1 LTCKRTHFLK
11 VCFCWFY
18 SVCSGKDP
26 SLYTPCDKP
35 KSDAKCI
42 IDDRRFSKASIDVT
56 TNCRENGIEAGTS
69 YNATEMTA
77 LLPHKKGGSGGG
89 GGGIIAYTTSTILGA
104 GSPVTATGGSL
115 VARPVSR
122 SSSAEQILVSG
133 AGGAGCG
140 NTSSINSSSISSS
153 SSSSSSGT
161 ILVNRSAHSNST
173 ATSYQLGVTANG
185 TSSSSSTIAVGGGIG
200 GDKDDTEAAA
210 GKLAQGYSKAEIT
223 ARTPWRLFASHPVV
237 LALILNSFCY
247 VSGCFVSS
255 IQFRLCT

>member
-1 LTCKRTHFLK
+1 
-11 VCFCWFY
+11 
-18 SVCSGKDP
+18 
-26 SLYTPCDKP
+26 
-35 KSDAKCI
+35 
-42 IDDRRFSKASIDVT
+42 
-56 TNCRENGIEAGTS
+56 
-69 YNATEMTA
+69 MTA
-77 LLPHKKGGSGGG
+77 LLPHKKGGSGG
-89 GGGIIAYTTSTILGA
+89 IIAYTTSTLSGA
-104 GSPVTATGGSL
+104 GSPLTATGGSL

-140 NTSSINSSSISSS
+140 NTSSINSSSSS